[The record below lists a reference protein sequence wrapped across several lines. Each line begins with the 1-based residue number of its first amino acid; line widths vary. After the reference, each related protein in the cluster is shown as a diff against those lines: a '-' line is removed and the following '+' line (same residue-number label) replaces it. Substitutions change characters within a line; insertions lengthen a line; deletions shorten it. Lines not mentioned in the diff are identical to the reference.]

1 MLLSSPFEHQPNYL
15 KEEPKNPGKPPRPN
29 RGLNV
34 QAHPNGPRAGPR
46 LKQKSPSPHPIGSC
60 APFPTQAMDGPS
72 TQDGQP
78 PLKET
83 LPIGALGRTDVTG
96 FDLAGEEQQPHFV
109 GLRAKEPLRDSSVVA
124 FDDGSGSALPPD
136 GMIERQWW
144 TGMPHAETLS
154 VGPGTNSKTYGV
166 AQAGLPP
173 SAPESRTF
181 HHRPHPNKQNRIR
194 NPTIEYGTSASG
206 GSASGG
212 SASGGSASG
221 GLKKNPVCH
230 QPTGSVRFVDPTFTP
245 NVYSNSFE
253 APLLSG
259 GMS

>member
-1 MLLSSPFEHQPNYL
+1 
-15 KEEPKNPGKPPRPN
+15 
-29 RGLNV
+29 
-34 QAHPNGPRAGPR
+34 
-46 LKQKSPSPHPIGSC
+46 
-60 APFPTQAMDGPS
+60 MDGPS
-72 TQDGQP
+72 TQDGQS

-96 FDLAGEEQQPHFV
+96 IDLAGEEQRPHFV

-136 GMIERQWW
+136 GVERQWW

-181 HHRPHPNKQNRIR
+181 HRLPSQTNRTESETPQSNMEHP
-194 NPTIEYGTSASG
+194 PLE
-206 GSASGG
+206 
-212 SASGGSASG
+212 
-221 GLKKNPVCH
+221 
-230 QPTGSVRFVDPTFTP
+230 DP
-245 NVYSNSFE
+245 
-253 APLLSG
+253 PLED
-259 GMS
+259 